1 MSERFTMRKFYM
13 ALILGSLFCQT
24 LAVCSAADE
33 VPEQPLRVGVKVS
46 APFVMKDSATG
57 QLSGF
62 SIDLIRLVAAQ
73 LDPPREIEFQNQE
86 SLAGHLE
93 TVREQQVDLGIA
105 ATSITAERE
114 KTLDFSMPFH
124 ETGLDIVV
132 QRGAADTTVW
142 AAVKLWN
149 LLYPVSGLVAFVLF
163 CAHVIWITERGKDNH
178 FDDRWAYGVSQAVWW
193 TLVTMSTV
201 GYGDFVPRSPL
212 SRVIA
217 VSVIVVGIVL
227 FGIAVGI
234 FTSALTVQEIAPDI
248 QGPKDLVGQS
258 IVVVRDTIA
267 AEKMRGARGAVIE
280 VAQLEDALAA
290 VHAGEAFAVVHDGD
304 QLKHS
309 LTRSSKR
316 LLQINRPF
324 SMQYYGITFP
334 TGSPLRERVNLAL
347 LEIMEGGEESLFQ
360 QLHDRWLGQRE

>member
-1 MSERFTMRKFYM
+1 MSEWFTMWKSYM
-13 ALILGSLFCQT
+13 ALILCSLLCQT
-24 LAVCSAADE
+24 VAVCSAADE
-33 VPEQPLRVGVKVS
+33 VSDQPLRVGVKLS
-46 APFVMKDSATG
+46 PPFVMKDATTG
-57 QLSGF
+57 RYSGF
-62 SIDLIRLVAAQ
+62 SIDLIRLLAAQ
-73 LDPPREIEFQNQE
+73 VDPPREIEFQEQE

-93 TVREQQVDLGIA
+93 AVRDQRVDLGIA

-132 QRGAADTTVW
+132 QRGAGGVTVW
-142 AAVKLWN
+142 AALKLWN
-149 LLYPVSGLVAFVLF
+149 LLYPVSGLVAFVF
-163 CAHVIWITERGKDNH
+163 VCAHVIWLTERGKDNH

-217 VSVIVVGIVL
+217 VSVIVVGVVV

-234 FTSALTVQEIAPDI
+234 FTSALTVQEIASDI

-258 IVVVRDTIA
+258 IVVVSETIA
-267 AEKMRGARGAVIE
+267 AEKMRGSRAAVIE
-280 VAQLEDALAA
+280 VAQLDDALAA
-290 VHAGEAFAVVHDGD
+290 VRAGEAFAAVHDGD
-304 QLKHS
+304 QLRHNLK
-309 LTRSSKR
+309 RSSKR
-316 LLQINRPF
+316 LMQINKPF

-334 TGSPLRERVNLAL
+334 SGSPLREQVNRAL
-347 LEIMEGGEESLFQ
+347 LEIMEGGGESLFQ
-360 QLHDRWLGQRE
+360 QLHDRWLGQRD